1 MPEGARGDINL
12 HTESKLDKMAR
23 GITEE
28 TGAQGDIQGST
39 PGTSAGI
46 HGGAQGDAQE
56 GDALV
61 LIEGKMNE
69 MAADITEDTGG
80 HGDIHLHTQRK
91 MDEMARKMFE
101 ED

>member
-1 MPEGARGDINL
+1 MTEGARGDINP

-28 TGAQGDIQGST
+28 TGTQGDIQGST
-39 PGTSAGI
+39 PGTSAGT
-46 HGGAQGDAQE
+46 HGDAQE

-80 HGDIHLHTQRK
+80 HGDIHLHAQRK
-91 MDEMARKMFE
+91 MNEMARKMFE